1 MMVEMNDVDL
11 AEVHGQ
17 AYVLTVGERELSF
30 KSLAERDFNRR
41 IERVAEII
49 GGLDLDG
56 RLDSFE
62 SSRAPLLSLFR
73 DGGVLAVNSV
83 LGQISQR
90 LPIDLPP
97 VEFKF
102 VSN

>member
-1 MMVEMNDVDL
+1 MMVEMNDIDL

-30 KSLAERDFNRR
+30 KGLDERDFNRR
-41 IERVAEII
+41 IERVI
-49 GGLDLDG
+49 GILGKVDPDG
-56 RLDSFE
+56 RADIFVGKHPG
-62 SSRAPLLSLFR
+62 AVSLFR
-73 DGGVLAVNSV
+73 DGTVFAVGSV

-97 VEFKF
+97 IEFRF
-102 VSN
+102 VP